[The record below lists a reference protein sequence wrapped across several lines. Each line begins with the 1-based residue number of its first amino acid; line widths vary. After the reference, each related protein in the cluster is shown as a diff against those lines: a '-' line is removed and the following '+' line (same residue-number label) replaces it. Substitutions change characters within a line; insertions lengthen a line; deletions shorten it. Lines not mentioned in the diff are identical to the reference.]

1 LYNKSTT
8 SRNVYNKSKAVQHLY
23 TTAWRTCIRTK
34 WTSRPRVSM
43 LDRKCIEAYPNWLG
57 PTSLGEIVSG
67 TRNSRNIGLRIH
79 GLNMNAAV
87 EVSVSY
93 NVPGLSIGILIMV
106 YYYHVKNVSIVI
118 YLWSWHTYLIRVII
132 TILKTKTGV
141 MLHIAHQTEI

>member
-1 LYNKSTT
+1 MLKLHLFDLLWICCTT
-8 SRNVYNKSKAVQHLY
+8 CCTTNPQQIHNKSKCLQQIESCTTFIYHSVTDVQ
-23 TTAWRTCIRTK
+23 TDKMNIAA
-34 WTSRPRVSM
+34 SRQHAGSKVYRSLPK
-43 LDRKCIEAYPNWLG
+43 LI
-57 PTSLGEIVSG
+57 TSLGEIVSG

-118 YLWSWHTYLIRVII
+118 YLWS
-132 TILKTKTGV
+132 
-141 MLHIAHQTEI
+141 